1 MRTQNL
7 SAVFQVMFT
16 ILLCGICTGAA
27 AQKNIIWKGGAP
39 GHETDWHYAKNWST
53 HSVPNEFSNVIIP
66 DVSTTTRTLPVIR
79 AGVVEVNSLTIAPN
93 VTLSLGETVQL
104 TVLENSDSMMIA
116 NLRRS
121 GSLISFVATARKN

>member
-7 SAVFQVMFT
+7 SAVFQVMF
-16 ILLCGICTGAA
+16 ILLLCGICTGAA
-27 AQKNIIWKGGAP
+27 AQKTIIWKGGAP

-66 DVSTTTRTLPVIR
+66 DVSTTTRALPVIR
-79 AGVVEVNSLTIAPN
+79 KGVVEVNSLIIAPN

-104 TVLENSDSMMIA
+104 TVLENSDSMLIA
-116 NLRRS
+116 NLRKN
-121 GSLISFVATARKN
+121 GSLVMLATAAQKN